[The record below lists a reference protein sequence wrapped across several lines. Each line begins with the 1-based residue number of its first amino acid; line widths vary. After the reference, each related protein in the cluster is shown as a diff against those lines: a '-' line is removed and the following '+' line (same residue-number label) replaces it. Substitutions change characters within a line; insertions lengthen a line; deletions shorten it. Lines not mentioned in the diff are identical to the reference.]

1 MMTVIRSLKEK
12 EDLDDIKSPGSNGV
26 LVLESYACFFAVSL
40 SMILNRSLVTSVFS
54 DGWKF
59 SFVTPIFKS
68 GRRNNVA
75 DYREVF

>member
-1 MMTVIRSLKEK
+1 M
-12 EDLDDIKSPGSNGV
+12 DIKGLGSDGV
-26 LVLESYACFFAVSL
+26 LVLKSYACFFFAVSL
-40 SMILNRSLVTSVFS
+40 SMIFNRFLVTSVFS